1 MYRVIYKMSDE
12 EFTRRQDPFE
22 NLLAAP
28 EYETLHDFKPYNES
42 IIWEISDRYYRT
54 KGVMA
59 WSNKAPKIIPHKIG
73 TNYQS
78 AMALAKL
85 VQANLQLYPS
95 ATKINVLECGAGS
108 GRFSRHF
115 LLAARELGILGRV
128 TLLVTD
134 YSKNS
139 LEEIRSR
146 GILQEFKEG
155 EDYKL
160 LVLNIVSDSMIL
172 DNIRAIFLH
181 YVLDAL
187 PMTIL
192 RWSHGAALEE
202 LYISTSKRE
211 DQDTNVLEN
220 DFLQARLEHEEQWQ
234 PYDWE
239 QQSEAE
245 KYYKSY
251 LLEHYT
257 DYKKEI
263 FYSYAALQAC
273 DNLMRLLDSNGFFLS
288 VDIIPNRERSFR
300 FAVVGNSI
308 AHEVDNDFLLNYLQG
323 QAYFGLVQN
332 DTKNISRL
340 LVTKNSDLLNQLK
353 PIYNQVFIEN
363 NLIIKYL
370 ELEKQAEDFSGAN
383 TSELKLILEELLELS
398 PHYAFTYELW
408 ARYYKAVGDDSSYQE
423 ALKKAKSIDYWGD
436 L

>member
-1 MYRVIYKMSDE
+1 MTDE
-12 EFTRRQDPFE
+12 EFTRRRDPFE
-22 NLLAAP
+22 DLLAAP
-28 EYETLHDFKPYNES
+28 EYKALDDFKPYNES
-42 IIWEISDRYYRT
+42 IIWQISDQYYRS
-54 KGVMA
+54 KGIMA

-78 AMALAKL
+78 AIALVKL
-85 VQANLQLYPS
+85 VQANLKLYPS
-95 ATKINVLECGAGS
+95 ITKIDVLECGAGS

-115 LLAARELGILGRV
+115 LLAARELGILDRV

-160 LVLNIVSDSMIL
+160 LVLDIVSDSL
-172 DNIRAIFLH
+172 AFENNIRAIFLH

-192 RWSHGAALEE
+192 RWSEQAALEE
-202 LYISTSKRE
+202 LYLSTSKRD
-211 DQDTNVLEN
+211 DQLDDVLGN
-220 DFLQARLEHEEQWQ
+220 DFLQARLEHTEKWQ
-234 PYDWE
+234 PYDWQ

-245 KYYKSY
+245 KLYKSD
-251 LLEHYT
+251 LLEYYHNS
-257 DYKKEI
+257 KKEI

-273 DNLMRLLDSNGFFLS
+273 DNLMRLLDKDGFLLS

-308 AHEVDNDFLLNYLQG
+308 AHEVDNGFLLNHLEKQTYLG
-323 QAYFGLVQN
+323 MLQN

-340 LVTKNSDLLNQLK
+340 LVTKNPGQLAALK
-353 PIYNQVFIEN
+353 PTYNELFIEN
-363 NLIIKYL
+363 NLILKYL
-370 ELEKQAEDFSGAN
+370 ELEKQADEFTGTDTN
-383 TSELKLILEELLELS
+383 ELKLILEELTKLA
-398 PHYAFTYELW
+398 PHNAFTYELW
-408 ARYYKAVGDDSSYQE
+408 ARYYKNIGDDSSYQE
-423 ALKKAKSIDYWGD
+423 ALKKAKAIDYWGD